1 MDQLYR
7 GFLICEN
14 TCHLNK
20 PLLVSFLFPVD
31 GVCQR
36 TGRVTTDE
44 EGRWLWGVICCLG
57 RWLHSGDGLHVDIHS
72 LLLL

>member
-7 GFLICEN
+7 GFLICEK
-14 TCHLNK
+14 TYHFYK

-44 EGRWLWGVICCLG
+44 EGRWLWGLSVAWAGGFPRGMVFC
-57 RWLHSGDGLHVDIHS
+57 
-72 LLLL
+72 